1 MMETQLSNSGNPP
14 PKPGQRAPLALSGLD
29 FKLLKVFKAV
39 VEAGGFSAAQNELNV
54 GLAAI
59 SKQISDLEIRI
70 GMRLCTR
77 GREGFCLTEE
87 GSLVYQASIDLFT
100 SVDNFRDRLSSAQNE
115 LIGDLS
121 VGVVDNTISD
131 LNSPL
136 VAALRKIHDESPK
149 VRFRLHAAQL
159 DEVERGVVEGRYIAG
174 IVPVYQK
181 REEFDYFSLY
191 EERSE
196 AYCGVGHPLFDS
208 DDAHNSVEALREHP
222 FVNHRYAIHRDKLDF
237 VTYDSFSASASQVE
251 AVAMLIQTGRFLGF
265 LPQHYAAPLVAKG
278 LLRALMPERVS
289 YRTPFNL
296 ILRHNTTRSPLVKA
310 FAQAL
315 GVDLKA
321 PLQG

>member
-1 MMETQLSNSGNPP
+1 METPLSNSGNPP
-14 PKPGQRAPLALSGLD
+14 PKPTQRAPLALSGLD

-77 GREGFCLTEE
+77 GREGFHLTEE
-87 GSLVYQASIDLFT
+87 GRLVYQASIDLFA

-115 LIGDLS
+115 LIGDLG
-121 VGVVDNTISD
+121 VGVIDSTITD
-131 LNSPL
+131 QNSPL
-136 VAALRKIHDESPK
+136 VAALKRLNDQSPK
-149 VRFRLHAAQL
+149 VRFQLQASQL
-159 DEVERGVVEGRYIAG
+159 DEVERGVVEGRLVAG

-181 REEFDYFSLY
+181 REEFDYYALY

-196 AYCGVGHPLFDS
+196 IYCALGHPLFE
-208 DDAHNSVEALREHP
+208 VPEAEISSQMLKDHEC
-222 FVNHRYAIHRDKLDF
+222 VNHRYAIHRDKLNF
-237 VTYDSFSASASQVE
+237 ARYDSFSASATQVE
-251 AVAMLIQTGRFLGF
+251 AVALLVKTGRFIGF
-265 LPQHYAAPLVAKG
+265 LPQHYAATLVAQG
-278 LLRALMPERVS
+278 QFRALRPELINIV
-289 YRTPFNL
+289 TPFNL
-296 ILRHNTTRSPLVKA
+296 ILRHNTVRSPLVKA

-321 PLQG
+321 PI

>member
-1 MMETQLSNSGNPP
+1 METPLSNSGNPP
-14 PKPGQRAPLALSGLD
+14 PKPTQRAPLALSGLD

-77 GREGFCLTEE
+77 GREGFHLTEE
-87 GSLVYQASIDLFT
+87 GRLVYQASIDLFA

-115 LIGDLS
+115 LIGDLG
-121 VGVVDNTISD
+121 VGVIDNTITD
-131 LNSPL
+131 PNSPL
-136 VAALRKIHDESPK
+136 VAALKRLNDQSPK
-149 VRFRLHAAQL
+149 VRFQLQASQL
-159 DEVERGVVEGRYIAG
+159 DEVERGVVEGRLVAG

-181 REEFDYFSLY
+181 REEFDYYALY

-196 AYCGVGHPLFDS
+196 IYCALGHPLFE
-208 DDAHNSVEALREHP
+208 VPEAEISSQMLKDHEC
-222 FVNHRYAIHRDKLDF
+222 VNHRYAIHRDKLNF
-237 VTYDSFSASASQVE
+237 ARYDSFSASATQVE
-251 AVAMLIQTGRFLGF
+251 AVALLIKTGRFIGF
-265 LPQHYAAPLVAKG
+265 LPQHYAATLVAQG
-278 LLRALMPERVS
+278 QFRALRPELINIV
-289 YRTPFNL
+289 TPFNL
-296 ILRHNTTRSPLVKA
+296 ILRHNTVRSPLVKA

-321 PLQG
+321 PI

>member
-1 MMETQLSNSGNPP
+1 METPLSNSGNPP
-14 PKPGQRAPLALSGLD
+14 PKPTQRAPLALSGLD

-77 GREGFCLTEE
+77 GREGFHLTEE
-87 GSLVYQASIDLFT
+87 GRLVYQASIDLFA

-115 LIGDLS
+115 LIGDLG
-121 VGVVDNTISD
+121 VGVIDNTITDPS
-131 LNSPL
+131 SPL
-136 VAALRKIHDESPK
+136 VAALKRLNDQSPK
-149 VRFRLHAAQL
+149 VRFQLQASQL
-159 DEVERGVVEGRYIAG
+159 DEVERGVVEGRLVAG

-181 REEFDYFSLY
+181 REEFDYYALY

-196 AYCGVGHPLFDS
+196 IYCALGHPLFEVP
-208 DDAHNSVEALREHP
+208 DAEISSQMLKDHEC
-222 FVNHRYAIHRDKLDF
+222 VNHRYAIHRDKLNF
-237 VTYDSFSASASQVE
+237 ARYDSFSASATQVE
-251 AVAMLIQTGRFLGF
+251 AVALLVKTGRFIGF
-265 LPQHYAAPLVAKG
+265 LPQHYAATLVAQG
-278 LLRALMPERVS
+278 QFRALRPELINIV
-289 YRTPFNL
+289 TPFNL
-296 ILRHNTTRSPLVKA
+296 ILRHNTVRSPLVKA

-321 PLQG
+321 PI

>member
-1 MMETQLSNSGNPP
+1 METPLSNSGNPA
-14 PKPGQRAPLALSGLD
+14 PKTLHRAPLALSGLD

-77 GREGFCLTEE
+77 GREGFHLTEE
-87 GSLVYQASIDLFT
+87 GRLVYQASIDLFA

-115 LIGDLS
+115 LVGDLG
-121 VGVVDNTISD
+121 VGVIDNTISD
-131 LNSPL
+131 INSPL
-136 VAALRKIHDESPK
+136 VAALERINKESPK
-149 VRFRLHAAQL
+149 VRFQLQTSQL
-159 DEVERGVVEGRYIAG
+159 DEVERGVVEGRLVAG

-181 REEFDYFSLY
+181 REEFDYYALY

-196 AYCGVGHPLFDS
+196 VYCAIGHPLFAVS
-208 DDAHNSVEALREHP
+208 DAEIGSNVLKEYECI
-222 FVNHRYAIHRDKLDF
+222 NHRYAIHRDKLNF
-237 VTYDSFSASASQVE
+237 ARYDSFSASATQVE
-251 AVAMLIQTGRFLGF
+251 AVALLIKTGRFVGF
-265 LPQHYAAPLVAKG
+265 LPQHYAASMVSEG
-278 LLRALMPERVS
+278 QLRALRPDLIHIS
-289 YRTPFNL
+289 TPFNL
-296 ILRHNTTRSPLVKA
+296 ILRHNIVRSPLVKA

-321 PLQG
+321 ST

>member
-1 MMETQLSNSGNPP
+1 METPLSNSGNPP
-14 PKPGQRAPLALSGLD
+14 PKPTQRAPLALSGLD

-77 GREGFCLTEE
+77 GREGFHLTEE
-87 GSLVYQASIDLFT
+87 GRLVYQASIDLFA

-115 LIGDLS
+115 LIGDLG
-121 VGVVDNTISD
+121 VGVIDNTITD
-131 LNSPL
+131 PNSPL
-136 VAALRKIHDESPK
+136 VAALKRLNDQSPK
-149 VRFRLHAAQL
+149 VRFQLQASQL
-159 DEVERGVVEGRYIAG
+159 DEVERGVVEGRLVAG

-181 REEFDYFSLY
+181 REEFDYYALY

-196 AYCGVGHPLFDS
+196 IYCALGHPLFEVP
-208 DDAHNSVEALREHP
+208 DAEISSQMLKDHEC
-222 FVNHRYAIHRDKLDF
+222 VNHRYAIHRDKLNF
-237 VTYDSFSASASQVE
+237 ARYDSFSASATQVE
-251 AVAMLIQTGRFLGF
+251 AVALLVKTGRFIGF
-265 LPQHYAAPLVAKG
+265 LPQHYAATLVAQG
-278 LLRALMPERVS
+278 QFRALRPELINIV
-289 YRTPFNL
+289 TPFNL
-296 ILRHNTTRSPLVKA
+296 ILRHNTVRSPLVKA

-321 PLQG
+321 PI

>member
-1 MMETQLSNSGNPP
+1 METPLSNSGNPP
-14 PKPGQRAPLALSGLD
+14 PKNGHRAPLALSGLD

-87 GSLVYQASIDLFT
+87 GNLVYQASIELFA
-100 SVDNFRDRLSSAQNE
+100 SVDNFRDRLSCAKNE

-121 VGVVDNTISD
+121 VGVIDNTISD
-131 LNSPL
+131 EHSPL
-136 VAALRKIHDESPK
+136 VAALRTIHDESPK
-149 VRFRLHAAQL
+149 VRFRLHASQL
-159 DEVERGVVEGRYIAG
+159 DEVERGVVEGRLIAG

-191 EERSE
+191 EERSQ
-196 AYCGVGHPLFDS
+196 AYCAVGHPLFDTP
-208 DDAHNSVEALREHP
+208 DAEMNVDVLKDQQ
-222 FVNHRYAIHRDKLDF
+222 FINHRYAIHQDKARFAVYNSD
-237 VTYDSFSASASQVE
+237 SASASQVE
-251 AVAMLIQTGRFLGF
+251 AVAMLIKTGRFVGF
-265 LPQHYAAPLVAKG
+265 LPQHYAAAMVAQG
-278 LLRALMPERVS
+278 ELRALCPDLINFN
-289 YRTPFNL
+289 TPFKL
-296 ILRHNTTRSPLVKA
+296 ILRHNTVRSPLVKA

-321 PLQG
+321 AS

>member
-1 MMETQLSNSGNPP
+1 METPLSNSGNPA
-14 PKPGQRAPLALSGLD
+14 PKTLHRAPLALSGLD

-77 GREGFCLTEE
+77 GREGFHLTEE
-87 GSLVYQASIDLFT
+87 GRLVYQASIDLFA

-115 LIGDLS
+115 LVGDLG
-121 VGVVDNTISD
+121 VGVIDNTISD
-131 LNSPL
+131 INSPL
-136 VAALRKIHDESPK
+136 VSALKRINKESPK
-149 VRFRLHAAQL
+149 VRFQLQTSQL
-159 DEVERGVVEGRYIAG
+159 DEVERGVVEGRLVAG

-181 REEFDYFSLY
+181 REEFDYYALY

-196 AYCGVGHPLFDS
+196 VYCAIGHPLFAVS
-208 DDAHNSVEALREHP
+208 DAEIGSNVLKEYECI
-222 FVNHRYAIHRDKLDF
+222 NHRYAIHRDKLNF
-237 VTYDSFSASASQVE
+237 ARYDSFSASATQVE
-251 AVAMLIQTGRFLGF
+251 AVALLIKTGRFVGF
-265 LPQHYAAPLVAKG
+265 LPQHYAASMVSEG
-278 LLRALMPERVS
+278 QLRALRPDLIHIS
-289 YRTPFNL
+289 TPFNL
-296 ILRHNTTRSPLVKA
+296 ILRHNIVRSPLVKA

-321 PLQG
+321 ST